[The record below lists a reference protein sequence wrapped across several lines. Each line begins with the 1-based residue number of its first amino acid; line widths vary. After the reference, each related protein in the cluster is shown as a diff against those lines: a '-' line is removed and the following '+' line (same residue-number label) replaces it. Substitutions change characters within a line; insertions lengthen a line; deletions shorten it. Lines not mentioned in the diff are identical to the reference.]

1 MYLKYSNQ
9 VFELSFKNFFKN
21 GNDFLWAFV
30 YFSLNFSI
38 IPKFLTLQK
47 NFSLLSTER
56 NLQHTN
62 GTRNRRTYTVSLFL
76 SLTLSEAEL
85 HLTIRPV
92 STKMSKQTQ
101 ASVISKRAGRRT
113 PLTPTPNPFA
123 PAKDYN
129 QDRAWRIKENIKPKI
144 QHSRYVTFTLNSLF
158 TIKEKKNIFQKQHS
172 IYLL

>member
-9 VFELSFKNFFKN
+9 VFEFSFQNFFKN
-21 GNDFLWAFV
+21 GNNFLWAFV
-30 YFSLNFSI
+30 YFLLNLSI

-47 NFSLLSTER
+47 ISLFF
-56 NLQHTN
+56 LQREIFNIPTAHETDVP
-62 GTRNRRTYTVSLFL
+62 TPSLFL

-158 TIKEKKNIFQKQHS
+158 TIKEKKHIFQKQHS

>member
-1 MYLKYSNQ
+1 MNL
-9 VFELSFKNFFKN
+9 
-21 GNDFLWAFV
+21 
-30 YFSLNFSI
+30 SI

-47 NFSLLSTER
+47 ISLLSTER

-62 GTRNRRTYTVSLFL
+62 GTRNRRTYTVSLSL

>member
-9 VFELSFKNFFKN
+9 VFELSFQNFFKN

-30 YFSLNFSI
+30 YFSLNLSI

-47 NFSLLSTER
+47 ISLFFLREIF
-56 NLQHTN
+56 NNHTN
-62 GTRNRRTYTVSLFL
+62 GTRTYTVSLFL

-113 PLTPTPNPFA
+113 SLTPTPNPFA

-129 QDRAWRIKENIKPKI
+129 QDRVWRIKENIKPKI